1 MVKCKDCGLLGV
13 RKNYDDG
20 EVIEATESIRSEGKH
35 GSLPVKFICC
45 VASAFFPEIEHA
57 SKHRIRGGGPERQ
70 EAVDA
75 NLKAIDTDIDCLV
88 HQDWVPGKTPKEHEE
103 MINTQILLD
112 MKQQIIDLKEETLRL
127 SKAFKATDQIH
138 HNENRDDRKQAGD
151 DIKWQFRVNVAIA
164 VAGIIIGAIVSV
176 VVAYF
181 TTLANLG
188 Q

>member
-1 MVKCKDCGLLGV
+1 
-13 RKNYDDG
+13 
-20 EVIEATESIRSEGKH
+20 
-35 GSLPVKFICC
+35 
-45 VASAFFPEIEHA
+45 
-57 SKHRIRGGGPERQ
+57 
-70 EAVDA
+70 
-75 NLKAIDTDIDCLV
+75 
-88 HQDWVPGKTPKEHEE
+88 
-103 MINTQILLD
+103 

-164 VAGIIIGAIVSV
+164 VAGIIIGAIVSI

>member
-13 RKNYDDG
+13 RKNYDG
-20 EVIEATESIRSEGKH
+20 EVVEATESIRSEGKH

-57 SKHRIRGGGPERQ
+57 SKHRIRGIGLERQ

-75 NLKAIDTDIDCLV
+75 NLKAIDTDIDCLA

-103 MINTQILLD
+103 MTTLQILLD
-112 MKQQIIDLKEETLRL
+112 MKQQIIDLKSETLRL

-138 HNENRDDRKQAGD
+138 HNENRDDRKLTSAD
-151 DIKWQFRVNVAIA
+151 TRRHFRIHVAIA
-164 VAGIIIGAIVSV
+164 TTGIVVGAIVSV
-176 VVAYF
+176 VTAYF

>member
-1 MVKCKDCGLLGV
+1 MVKCKDCGRLGA
-13 RKNYDDG
+13 RKNYDG
-20 EVIEATESIRSEGKH
+20 EVVEATDIVRSEGKH
-35 GSLPVKFICC
+35 GSLPAKFICC
-45 VASAFFPEIEHA
+45 VPSAFFPEIKHA
-57 SKHRIRGGGPERQ
+57 SRTRISSDNGPERQ

-103 MINTQILLD
+103 MTNTQILLD

-164 VAGIIIGAIVSV
+164 VAGIIVGAIVSV